1 MRMWPPK
8 EMPFDASCLRD
19 NHNNPLAQGGAP
31 FVTQPLAPYFHPNQ
45 SPSLAVLE
53 AVRLE
58 PS

>member
-1 MRMWPPK
+1 
-8 EMPFDASCLRD
+8 MPFDASCLRD
-19 NHNNPLAQGGAP
+19 IHNNPLAQGGAP